1 MVVDN
6 PDDRWREVAVRL
18 IADTELF
25 ERRFDRDFF
34 GDLGPRKPTGAYVLE
49 ASRLVIT
56 RVKKLT
62 DRLDALYGTEL
73 DPTTRQRLHT
83 AQQQLDATIEALTG
97 LPELLDPH
105 YRR

>member
-1 MVVDN
+1 MVNN
-6 PDDRWREVAVRL
+6 PDDRWHEVAVRL

-34 GDLGPRKPTGAYVLE
+34 GDLGPSKPTGAYVLE

-56 RVKKLT
+56 RIKKLT
-62 DRLDALYGTEL
+62 DRLDTLYGNEL
-73 DPTTRQRLHT
+73 NQATRERLHN
-83 AQQQLDATIEALTG
+83 AQQQLDATVEALTG
-97 LPELLDPH
+97 LPELLDPN